1 MAPATVL
8 YCKTEQ
14 RAMVRAPVDAGCRRI
29 QGAVATVATV
39 VASTMC
45 NGDDWL
51 ELAHQNNGEP
61 LYSHV
66 SEGRNWG

>member
-1 MAPATVL
+1 
-8 YCKTEQ
+8 
-14 RAMVRAPVDAGCRRI
+14 MVRVPVDAGRHRI

-39 VASTMC
+39 VASTMR

-51 ELAHQNNGEP
+51 ELARWNNGEP
-61 LYSHV
+61 LYSHI